1 MIEFY
6 YILVSLFGACI
17 GSFINV
23 VRWRIPKNQS
33 LLYPFSYCDKCNS
46 KIKYQDNIPILSWLI
61 LKGRCGN
68 CKNNIDISYPMIE
81 LMTSGLF
88 VLNSFR
94 PNYFYFKDEFISL
107 IILCIFTSLL
117 ISISL
122 IDLDTLTIPNIIIY
136 LGSLT
141 GFVSILIINEF
152 SGAVGLVIFTRILS
166 AVIGFLIVELIVLIF
181 YLITGKMAFGAGDSK
196 FIALLG
202 IWLGLKGMLFS
213 LLLAIYISGIF
224 CIIGLML
231 SWFKRSDK
239 IPFGPFISL
248 GAYSVVMLGE
258 NIFNIF

>member
-1 MIEFY
+1 
-6 YILVSLFGACI
+6 
-17 GSFINV
+17 
-23 VRWRIPKNQS
+23 
-33 LLYPFSYCDKCNS
+33 
-46 KIKYQDNIPILSWLI
+46 
-61 LKGRCGN
+61 RCGN

-152 SGAVGLVIFTRILS
+152 SGVVGLVVLTRILS
-166 AVIGFLIVELIVLIF
+166 AVIGFLIIELIVLIF
-181 YLITGKMAFGAGDSK
+181 YLITGKIAFGAGDSK

-224 CIIGLML
+224 CIIGLM
-231 SWFKRSDK
+231 
-239 IPFGPFISL
+239 
-248 GAYSVVMLGE
+248 
-258 NIFNIF
+258 